1 MTKPSPLLAALGGA
15 VLISFSA
22 IFFRASEA
30 DPITGAFFRMVL
42 ALPVLLLL
50 AWRLRSRDRRS
61 RSDRVL
67 AVTAGVLLGLDVI
80 AWHAAIG
87 HVGTGLATL
96 TANSQVVVVP
106 LVTWLALGERPSSRA
121 LWAMPVVILGL
132 ALLTGLGRSDSFG
145 SRPVL
150 GISLAV
156 LAAAFYSGFLI
167 LFRRSGRSLTPPAA
181 GLLDVTMGGAVTI
194 AVIGLVTGDLD
205 PTPAPSTLAWLAALA
220 LCAQVTGWLAISYA
234 LPRLSAAATSFAILL
249 QPSLTLL
256 WGSLFFAETVSA
268 VQALGVGL
276 VLGGILYV
284 SSRPAPV
291 SVT

>member
-30 DPITGAFFRMVL
+30 DPITGGFFRMGL
-42 ALPVLLLL
+42 ALPILFVL
-50 AWRLRSRDRRS
+50 AWRLRSQDRRS

-67 AVTAGVLLGLDVI
+67 AVTAGVLLGLDGI

-96 TANSQVVVVP
+96 TANSQVMVVP
-106 LVTWLALGERPSSRA
+106 LVTWMALGERPSNRA
-121 LWAMPVVILGL
+121 LWAMPVVMVGL

-145 SRPVL
+145 TRPVL

-167 LFRRSGRSLTPPAA
+167 LFRRSGRSLPPPAA
-181 GLLDVTMGGAVTI
+181 GLLDVTLGGALTI
-194 AVIGLVTGDLD
+194 GAIGVVTGDLD
-205 PTPAPSTLAWLAALA
+205 PTPAPATLAWLAALA
-220 LCAQVTGWLAISYA
+220 ICAQVAGWLAISYA

-249 QPSLTLL
+249 QPSLT
-256 WGSLFFAETVSA
+256 
-268 VQALGVGL
+268 
-276 VLGGILYV
+276 
-284 SSRPAPV
+284 
-291 SVT
+291 